1 MKKIVGWKGRFI
13 SYGARLILLKACLA
27 SIPIYLM
34 SFMKFSKWTI
44 EVINSQ
50 MANFFWNDQ
59 ENNHKY
65 HLSNIQSLCL
75 KKDHGGLGILD
86 LRNLNLCLLVASVQ
100 RYRELDG
107 KLWKDIIDFKYQ
119 ACSPNVF

>member
-1 MKKIVGWKGRFI
+1 
-13 SYGARLILLKACLA
+13 
-27 SIPIYLM
+27 
-34 SFMKFSKWTI
+34 MKFSKWTI